1 MGKFFSDEVEQALE
15 LIYYRLREQRGKE
28 GFALLERAYKNG
40 DADAA
45 YLLSRCYSG
54 AQYVWKYHG
63 FPEDDEKVS
72 RLIHESIRGGS
83 AMGVLGAMRCG
94 EFDSQ
99 AERDMPFE
107 SLKEAFD
114 VIYEKAQG
122 GEPFC
127 QYMVGNVCFWGD
139 ILEIEQEAVEK
150 ISGNKAALLEFIRK
164 ANYESVDWFEKAFA
178 AGVYLSGNN
187 LYQLYENGNDGI
199 LPKNP
204 GKAAEVDRRGAEYGY
219 PTFQAGYGMNLE
231 EAGKLEEAV
240 YWWTKAYEGGQKSV
254 CFRLGKAA
262 LQGRGTAQ
270 NARLAERYLTEGL
283 SEDDYGCYNR
293 LGELYF
299 YGGDGVMRN
308 YARAVELFEE
318 ARRRGSCWAND
329 MHAVAKLKGLGCVK
343 NAAQAKQL
351 LEETTGESDMKNYG
365 LGLMYTQGLGV
376 AQNMKKG
383 VAFLDRASN
392 LEWAR
397 EERAKYKKGFLGR
410 WTVVE

>member
-1 MGKFFSDEVEQALE
+1 
-15 LIYYRLREQRGKE
+15 
-28 GFALLERAYKNG
+28 
-40 DADAA
+40 
-45 YLLSRCYSG
+45 
-54 AQYVWKYHG
+54 
-63 FPEDDEKVS
+63 
-72 RLIHESIRGGS
+72 
-83 AMGVLGAMRCG
+83 
-94 EFDSQ
+94 
-99 AERDMPFE
+99 
-107 SLKEAFD
+107 
-114 VIYEKAQG
+114 
-122 GEPFC
+122 
-127 QYMVGNVCFWGD
+127 
-139 ILEIEQEAVEK
+139 
-150 ISGNKAALLEFIRK
+150 
-164 ANYESVDWFEKAFA
+164 
-178 AGVYLSGNN
+178 
-187 LYQLYENGNDGI
+187 
-199 LPKNP
+199 
-204 GKAAEVDRRGAEYGY
+204 
-219 PTFQAGYGMNLE
+219 MNLE

-262 LQGRGTAQ
+262 LQGRGMAQ